1 MDVRRFNQAWS
12 EIEASVRSQAEAGKE
27 STAASAVRTRKLSVR
42 LGELRNTEKG
52 VGRHMNVLHHAFLYY
67 GTLVVASDDPP
78 AGIKTG
84 DNPSAGT
91 KTTAGAPSTRNLMTV
106 PLSTWM
112 QFCADG
118 KLVDKSEKGASSA
131 LELKRIFLATAAARA
146 AYNTSG
152 SVKPASP
159 AARGGSTDL
168 RLSQSGFYEALI
180 QVRAGCEPCQ
190 E

>member
-12 EIEASVRSQAEAGKE
+12 EIEASVRSQAEASKE

-42 LGELRNTEKG
+42 LGELRHTEKG

-67 GTLVVASDDPP
+67 GTLVVASDDPS
-78 AGIKTG
+78 T
-84 DNPSAGT
+84 GT
-91 KTTAGAPSTRNLMTV
+91 KTAGTLSTRNLMTV

-131 LELKRIFLATAAARA
+131 LELKRVFLTTAVARA
-146 AYNTSG
+146 AYASG
-152 SVKPASP
+152 SGKPASP
-159 AARGGSTDL
+159 TAGGGSIDL
-168 RLSQSGFYEALI
+168 RLSQSGFYESLI
-180 QVRAGCEPCQ
+180 QVRTGREPCQ